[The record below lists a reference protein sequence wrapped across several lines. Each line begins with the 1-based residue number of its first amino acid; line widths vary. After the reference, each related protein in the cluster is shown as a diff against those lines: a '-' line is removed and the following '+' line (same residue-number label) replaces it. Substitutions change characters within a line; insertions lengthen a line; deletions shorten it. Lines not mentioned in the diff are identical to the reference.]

1 MDAALILAA
10 FGLGFLGA
18 RVGLPPLVGY
28 LAAGFALHALG
39 YQTTAAIEWIADL
52 GVLLLLFGIGLKLE
66 LRTLARPEVWAGAS
80 IHLVLTTA
88 VIGGALL
95 LLGKHG
101 LPLAVDLDAGEAAL
115 LGFALSFSSTVFAV
129 KTLELRNETASLSG
143 RLAVGILIMQDVLAV
158 LFLAFS
164 SASLPFAWA
173 IPVVIA
179 VVAARPVYGWLLDH
193 SGRGELMV
201 LLGFALAVGVGAA
214 AFEQVGLEP
223 DLGALVVG
231 LTLAGRAK
239 ASELADRLLGFK
251 DILLVGFFL
260 SIGLGGSPSPAALG
274 IAAIVLVLIPLKAAG
289 YLVLLSRFRLRART
303 SLHTSLTLANYS
315 EFGLIV
321 AAAAVREGM
330 LAPDW
335 VPAIAVAVAVSFAV
349 AAPANAARYAIYQ
362 RVSGWL
368 GRIERH
374 PIRPDDALI
383 DPGEAQILVFGMGR
397 VGAGAYDELTKRRG
411 GSIIGVD
418 RRDETV
424 SANAAEGRRVIR
436 GDALDWEF
444 WERMHLHPG
453 IQLVVL
459 AMSDHEANVEA
470 SRRVRDFLPRVRI
483 AATASYPDEVRALEE
498 AGVDVAR
505 NLYGEAGQGLA
516 DDACDLLDA
525 GAA

>member
-1 MDAALILAA
+1 MDMALILAA
-10 FGLGFLGA
+10 FGLGFLGT

-39 YQTTAAIEWIADL
+39 YRTTDAIEWIADL
-52 GVLLLLFGIGLKLE
+52 GVVLLLFGIGLKLK
-66 LRTLARPEVWAGAS
+66 LATLTRPEVWAGAG
-80 IHLVLTTA
+80 IHLIASTS
-88 VIGGALL
+88 VIGGLLL
-95 LLGKHG
+95 LLGTLG
-101 LPLAVDLDAGEAAL
+101 LSLAVGLTAAEAAL
-115 LGFALSFSSTVFAV
+115 LGFAFSFSSTVFAV
-129 KTLELRNETASLSG
+129 KMLELRNETASLSG

-164 SASLPFAWA
+164 SGDLPSPWS

-179 VVAARPVYGWLLDH
+179 VVAARPLYGWLLAH

-201 LLGFALAVGVGAA
+201 MLGFSLAIGVGAG

-223 DLGALVVG
+223 DLGALIVG
-231 LTLAGRAK
+231 LTLAGHAK

-260 SIGLGGSPSPAALG
+260 SIGLGGAPSPGALG
-274 IAAIVLVLIPLKAAG
+274 VALIVVALVPFKAAG
-289 YLVLLSRFRLRART
+289 FLVLLSRFRLRART
-303 SLHTSLTLANYS
+303 SLHTSLTLGTYS

-330 LAPDW
+330 LAAEW
-335 VPAIAVAVAVSFAV
+335 TAAVAVAVAASFAV

-362 RVSGWL
+362 RWSNWL
-368 GRIERH
+368 GRVERH
-374 PIRPDDALI
+374 PIRADDALI
-383 DPGEAQILVFGMGR
+383 DPGQAQILVFGMGR
-397 VGAGAYDELTKRRG
+397 VGAGAYDELARRRG
-411 GSIIGVD
+411 DSIIGVD
-418 RRDETV
+418 RRDENV
-424 SANAAEGRRVIR
+424 SANRAEGRRMIR

-444 WERMHLHPG
+444 WERMRLHPG

-470 SRRVRDFLPRVRI
+470 SRRVRDCLPRVRI
-483 AATASYPDEVRALEE
+483 AATASYPDEVRALEQ

-516 DDACDLLDA
+516 DDACDLLA
-525 GAA
+525 VSPA